1 MWSRKKKEQ
10 KQSAA
15 AAYLR
20 VYGSVIEKVYTI
32 GGFPLVIFILAIL
45 VILSAILSKAIVT
58 IGNVF
63 PYLVGLSAFL
73 AVLGIAIYFVETN
86 WKRKMAQRAMDR
98 FDEFSRLLLQ
108 RYLDSKKEIDAETV
122 DYGLG
127 LLRKIA
133 ESEGR
138 VVSQKP
144 PAAE

>member
-1 MWSRKKKEQ
+1 
-10 KQSAA
+10 
-15 AAYLR
+15 
-20 VYGSVIEKVYTI
+20 VYGSVIEKVYAI

-45 VILSAILSKAIVT
+45 VILSAILSKAIEA

-63 PYLVGLSAFL
+63 PYLVGLSAVL

-108 RYLDSKKEIDAETV
+108 RYLDSKEKVDAETV

-138 VVSQKP
+138 VASHKSL
-144 PAAE
+144 ATK